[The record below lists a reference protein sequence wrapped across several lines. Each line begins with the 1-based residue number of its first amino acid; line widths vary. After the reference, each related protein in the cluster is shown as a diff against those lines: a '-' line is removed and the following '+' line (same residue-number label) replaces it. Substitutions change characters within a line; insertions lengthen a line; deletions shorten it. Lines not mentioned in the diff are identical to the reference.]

1 MLCLVQNPDEPEKK
15 PTLQTYTVDLN
26 QCGPMVSPLYLLS
39 CMPSTNMSAL
49 LADSGCAHQD

>member
-26 QCGPMVSPLYLLS
+26 QCGPMVSPPYLLS
-39 CMPSTNMSAL
+39 F
-49 LADSGCAHQD
+49 LAGMR

>member
-39 CMPSTNMSAL
+39 RMPSTNMSAL
-49 LADSGCAHQD
+49 LADPGCAHQD